1 MKNIEN
7 YTSNINLFSTDL
19 SNFSTI
25 FINSISASSDSTQ
38 NYFN

>member
-7 YTSNINLFSTDL
+7 YTSNTNPFSTDL
-19 SNFSTI
+19 SDFSTI
-25 FINSISASSDSTQ
+25 FINSISANSNSTQ